1 MADSATA
8 APNSATEDKKP
19 VFGPELPPGFV
30 RHDHGGGGTNQ
41 QTGNLPNTPPA
52 PTPPPQDSSGK
63 PVKHN
68 FYVPKPYQPKVYAIE
83 GPKMG
88 ILFGAGEK
96 SFMDRMKAVPRDAKD
111 VEVFDWPPGSTFE
124 QSQFAGHWQ
133 HYDDYL
139 ASLETKAEDEVK
151 VSTEEAECEGEKQA

>member
-52 PTPPPQDSSGK
+52 PTPPLQDSSGK
-63 PVKHN
+63 AVKHD
-68 FYVPKPYQPKVYAIE
+68 FYVPKPYRPRVYGVE
-83 GPKMG
+83 SRFF
-88 ILFGAGEK
+88 FGADGK
-96 SFMDRMKAVPRDAKD
+96 ILGNAAPRDAEGL
-111 VEVFDWPPGSTFE
+111 EVFSWPPGLTFE
-124 QSQFAGHWQ
+124 QTKYARCWQ
-133 HYDDYL
+133 RYDDYL
-139 ASLETKAEDEVK
+139 ASLETK
-151 VSTEEAECEGEKQA
+151 G